1 MPNWKK
7 VIVSG
12 SSAELTTLKLTGTS
26 GQSSEATSLMIN
38 SSGVVGTRELGS
50 NAFNSNTYNN
60 YSLPLGSS
68 STRGG
73 FKIGYTESGKNYPV
87 EISSEKM
94 YVNVPWTDTNT
105 DTNTFRAV
113 RTTNG
118 ETGTTLGSTETLHLV
133 AGTNVSLSESEG
145 EVTISSTDTN
155 TNTTYSAGNG
165 IGLSGTTFSVSA
177 GTSLTQNSSGL
188 SVTSNGIGATQLNV
202 SGNGTTAQFLRSDAD
217 GSFTWATP
225 TNTTYSTATSSTLGL
240 VKIGYSENGKNYPV
254 ELSSGKMYVNVP
266 WSDTNTDTN
275 TQLSTEEVR
284 EAFSAGSNVTI
295 EDGVISSTDTN
306 TDTNTQNRYS
316 TSVVSSSGIKLR
328 LSGTGHNG
336 STSDDVKFVGAGATT
351 VSRTDASTITITST
365 DTNTNT
371 TYSAGTGLSLSGT
384 TFSLSGDTFDNE
396 GTYSKLRAQ
405 ATTAGDVGLGS
416 VTNESKA
423 TMFSSAALTGNPT
436 APTQAAN
443 NNSTR
448 IATTAYVQTEIT
460 DLIGGA
466 PGALDT
472 LNELAAAI
480 DDDASYAS
488 GITTSL
494 GTKLPK
500 SGGTMTGAIAM
511 GNFNITGVNAF
522 TFNDPGPNEGIS
534 WSGGNIKI
542 YESPN
547 DLTTNTAGNL
557 QIVYGS
563 TRRLTVDSTG
573 INVNGNANISG
584 TITNATWNGDVIAD
598 SYLSTN
604 TAHLSGTQTFSG
616 NKTFSGTLTASGGVK
631 FTGLDSSEESKA
643 LVINSSGVVGTRGL
657 GTGAFT
663 SAYSLPAGSSST
675 RGGFKIGYSE
685 NGKNYPVEVSSE
697 KMYVNVPWSDTNTD
711 TNTVTQIRRDNTG
724 TYRTGNINL
733 VGGTNVTISEGSA
746 GVFTI
751 TSTDTNTNT
760 TYSAGSGLSLSGTT
774 FSHSDTSSAGSSN
787 NSGRTYIQDI
797 TLDTY
802 GHVTGLST
810 ATETVVNTD
819 TNTQLSTSEVREAF
833 SAGSNVTIEEGVISA
848 TDTNT
853 NTVTQIRRDNTG
865 TYRTGNINLVGG
877 SNVTISETS
886 TGVFNI
892 SSTDTNTDTNT
903 TYLLKAIQ
911 YDGSNTNPYLK
922 LDANSGTDDLVR
934 LVGSGATTVTRENDG
949 QIKISSTDTNTNT
962 TYSTATSSTLGLVKI
977 GYTESGKNYP
987 VELSSG
993 KMFVNVPWS
1002 DTNTNTTYSAGTG
1015 LSLSG
1020 TTFSLSSTYDNYNGW
1035 DLFVNSISRG
1045 TITSGENVNF
1055 IAGTNVSLGYSSTNN
1070 AITISSTDTNTD
1082 TNTFRAVRTTSGET
1096 GTSLEANETLH
1107 LVAGT
1112 NVSLSESGG
1121 EVTISSTDTNTNTF
1135 RNVTAGGNTLGS
1147 TESLDF
1153 IAGSNVSISESG
1165 GNITI
1170 SSTDTNTDTNT
1181 TYSAGSGLSLSG
1193 TTFSHTD
1200 TSSAGSVNNSGNTVI
1215 QDVTLD
1221 TYGHVT
1227 GLTSKALSIPS
1238 SADIIGEFSA
1248 GDGIEITDDGEIS
1261 STVTNTN
1268 TTYSADG
1275 NYGMTLSGT
1284 SFRLENDRR
1293 RNSTS
1298 TDIYTGNTHD
1308 YTFYDASVGIRW
1320 YAAGAEDMRLANGGT
1335 LHVDGDVVAYSTT
1348 ISDERLK
1355 DNVTT
1360 IENPLDK
1367 IKALRGVEY
1376 DWNAGSRKGKRDL
1389 GLIAQEVE
1397 KVIPNI
1403 VHEHEQPLLNDDED
1417 DKTLYKTVDYEK
1429 MVAVLI
1435 EGMKE
1440 QQSQIDELKSE
1451 INQLKGK
1458 M

>member
-616 NKTFSGTLTASGGVK
+616 NKTFSGTLTASSGVK

-903 TYLLKAIQ
+903 RYSLLATQ

-922 LDANSGTDDLVR
+922 LDADSGTDDYVQ
-934 LVGSGATTVTRENDG
+934 LVGSGATSITRTNDG
-949 QIKISSTDTNTNT
+949 KITISSTDTNTDTNT

-1002 DTNTNTTYSAGTG
+1002 DTNTNTTYSAGSG
-1015 LSLSG
+1015 LGLSG
-1020 TTFSLSSTYDNYNGW
+1020 TTFSHSDTSSQSSVNGSGRTYIQD
-1035 DLFVNSISRG
+1035 
-1045 TITSGENVNF
+1045 IT
-1055 IAGTNVSLGYSSTNN
+1055 L
-1070 AITISSTDTNTD
+1070 DTYGHVTGLATATETVVNTD
-1082 TNTFRAVRTTSGET
+1082 TNTFRGVRTTNGET
-1096 GTSLEANETLH
+1096 GTALEANETLN
-1107 LVAGT
+1107 LTAGT
-1112 NVSLSESGG
+1112 
-1121 EVTISSTDTNTNTF
+1121 
-1135 RNVTAGGNTLGS
+1135 
-1147 TESLDF
+1147 
-1153 IAGSNVSISESG
+1153 NVSISESG
-1165 GNITI
+1165 GTVTI